1 MAASP
6 CMRLNPG
13 GGSGEPIKSQP
24 MRVVDIFSKRQRRM
38 RGEFPDV
45 YQYDDLPIGF
55 RRQFVFIL
63 KDVFSPQ
70 YESPHHAGSLR
81 FKCFEYIHDL
91 LARELGVFHLTAG
104 ENDPWDGVV
113 SFFLNTTDVE
123 HALYVIETSLIA
135 AGAVQQQESNLVFKM
150 TVDDAVKELNVRFS
164 EHGIG
169 YQFESPKIVRVD
181 SKFLHQEVVKPAL
194 QLLKAKHYAG
204 ANDEFRKA
212 HEHYRYRRYGEAV
225 NECLKAL
232 ESTLKVICKK
242 RKWTFSDKDQAK
254 ILLAVIFKKGLVPGY
269 LESKLTGLRTVL
281 ESGVP
286 TIRNRESGHGAGEEP
301 RHIPHHL
308 AAYVLHLTAS
318 AIVFISRCDDEF
330 RQA

>member
-1 MAASP
+1 ML
-6 CMRLNPG
+6 RRNV
-13 GGSGEPIKSQP
+13 EKIVEVIE
-24 MRVVDIFSKRQRRM
+24 RFSDGVGHVK
-38 RGEFPDV
+38 
-45 YQYDDLPIGF
+45 
-55 RRQFVFIL
+55 
-63 KDVFSPQ
+63 
-70 YESPHHAGSLR
+70 SPHT
-81 FKCFEYIHDL
+81 YINKVRVPTTLDEVEQREHRRANHGFGVRQECRRDL

-123 HALYVIETSLIA
+123 HALSVIETSLIA

-225 NECLKAL
+225 NEYLKAL
-232 ESTLKVICKK
+232 ESTLKVIYKK

-318 AIVFISRCDDEF
+318 AVVFISRCDDEF

>member
-1 MAASP
+1 ML
-6 CMRLNPG
+6 RRNV
-13 GGSGEPIKSQP
+13 EKIVEVIE
-24 MRVVDIFSKRQRRM
+24 RFSDGVGHVK
-38 RGEFPDV
+38 
-45 YQYDDLPIGF
+45 
-55 RRQFVFIL
+55 
-63 KDVFSPQ
+63 
-70 YESPHHAGSLR
+70 SPHT
-81 FKCFEYIHDL
+81 YINEVRVPTTLDEVEQREHRRANHGFGVRQECRRDL

-123 HALYVIETSLIA
+123 HALSVIETSLIA

-150 TVDDAVKELNVRFS
+150 TVDDAVKD
-164 EHGIG
+164 
-169 YQFESPKIVRVD
+169 VRVD

-225 NECLKAL
+225 NEYLKAL
-232 ESTLKVICKK
+232 ESTLKVIYKK

-318 AIVFISRCDDEF
+318 AVVFISRCDDEF